1 MLTTLVMTS
10 LIVLGISSLIL
21 LLLIWVVYQWGKA
34 DQQKESLDE
43 TIEIKDK
50 QLRTRKPTRPELI
63 DRMREGGF

>member
-1 MLTTLVMTS
+1 MTS

-43 TIEIKDK
+43 TIEIKNK
-50 QLRTRKPTRPELI
+50 QLRTRKPTRDELI
-63 DRMREGGF
+63 NQLRKRGF

>member
-1 MLTTLVMTS
+1 MLTTLAMTS

-21 LLLIWVVYQWGKA
+21 LLFVWVVYKWGKS

-50 QLRTRKPTRPELI
+50 QLRTRKPTLPELI
-63 DRMREGGF
+63 DRMRKGGF

>member
-1 MLTTLVMTS
+1 MPTTLVMTS

-21 LLLIWVVYQWGKA
+21 LLFVWVVYKWGKA

-63 DRMREGGF
+63 DRMRKGGF

>member
-1 MLTTLVMTS
+1 MTS

-21 LLLIWVVYQWGKA
+21 LLLIWVVYKWGKA

-50 QLRTRKPTRPELI
+50 QLLTRKPTRDELI
-63 DRMREGGF
+63 DKLRRRNF